1 MTEKE
6 LYPHIY
12 QEHPRINKEKKN
24 SQWKTEE
31 GRFYRTNMNDK

>member
-12 QEHPRINKEKKN
+12 QEHPRINKEKK